1 MPNTGLDV
9 FDSTLQ
15 KTSLFLKEIEEE
27 FGWQDR
33 RFQSY
38 AAARTVLHALR
49 DRMTVQEAADFAGQL
64 PILLKGVFFDGWSAA
79 NVPRKMDADEFRE
92 EIQSQ
97 FQYSVDG
104 NINDVIRSV
113 VRALGRFISK
123 GEMEDVASIL
133 PKNLANLIKEPAGAK
148 R

>member
-15 KTSLFLKEIEEE
+15 QTSLFLKEIEEE

-33 RFQSY
+33 RVQSY

-64 PILLKGVFFDGWSAA
+64 PILLKGVFFDGWSTSG
-79 NVPRKMDADEFRE
+79 VPKKMDADEFRE
-92 EIQSQ
+92 EIQSR
-97 FQYSVDG
+97 FQYAVDG
-104 NINDVIRSV
+104 TINDVIRVV
-113 VRALGRFISK
+113 VRALGRFISQ
-123 GEMEDVASIL
+123 GEMDDVASIL
-133 PKNLANLIKEPAGAK
+133 PKTLANLVKEPVGAK